1 MFCRL
6 STYNSIK
13 DRFFYFRRGI
23 VQLERGCFVVIGDN
37 IRKYRQAAKMEQSD
51 LAERLHISNKT
62 VSSWECGRTEPRMG
76 MIEAMCQVFGCQKTE
91 LIDGE
96 QTERPEIELW
106 MKYQNADEDTR
117 RMVDRLLA
125 YAERLGGAK

>member
-6 STYNSIK
+6 STFNSIK
-13 DRFFYFRRGI
+13 DRIYYFGRGI

-106 MKYQNADEDTR
+106 MKYQNADDDTR

-125 YAERLGGAK
+125 YAERIGGAK

>member
-1 MFCRL
+1 
-6 STYNSIK
+6 
-13 DRFFYFRRGI
+13 
-23 VQLERGCFVVIGDN
+23 
-37 IRKYRQAAKMEQSD
+37 MEQSD

-76 MIEAMCQVFGCQKTE
+76 MIENMCKVFGCQKTD

-96 QTERPEIELW
+96 QTERPEMVLW
-106 MKYQNADEDTR
+106 VKYRNADEDTR